1 MNEKPIRIAVV
12 GVGEFGRN
20 HVRVWAE
27 MEGVELVGVVD
38 TNASR
43 AAQVAAE
50 FTTRVLRDMD
60 SLKVEKVD
68 AVSVAVPTKEHASL
82 GCRLLDWGLDVLVEK
97 PMAASVG
104 EANGLIA
111 SAQRAN
117 RILQVGHLERFNP
130 AVTAVK
136 KIVANPMFFEVHRLG
151 VFTPRSLDID
161 VVYDIMIHDLDI
173 LLSLMDS
180 PVTDLKAVGIPVIT
194 DKVDIAHARLEFAT
208 GAVANLTASRVS
220 TERVRKMR
228 FFQAHEYVSI
238 DFTRQDLLR
247 VHVDQSAAQ
256 PNGEPSTLPQI
267 NFEKVPTVP
276 EEPLRAELRAFVH
289 AVRTRR
295 PPRVDGAAGRAALEL
310 ADRVMAG
317 IQEHARRVKLDALSP
332 RKRNDPPDT
341 CAHRCAPARER
352 RGQKAAAPSHDVH
365 GRSHRR
371 AVRFVRRASAY
382 WQNHHPRTSAA
393 GRAGGSHAGS
403 ARDGTQALRNY

>member
-1 MNEKPIRIAVV
+1 VNEKPIRVAVV

-50 FTTRVLRDMD
+50 FTTRVIRDID
-60 SLKVEKVD
+60 ALKVEKID
-68 AVSVAVPTKEHASL
+68 AVSIAVPTKEHASL

-97 PMAASVG
+97 PMASSVG

-247 VHVDQSAAQ
+247 VRVGQGAGQ
-256 PNGEPSTLPQI
+256 PNGEPAPLPQI

-317 IQEHARRVKLDALSP
+317 IQEHARRVKLDARSP
-332 RKRNDPPDT
+332 QETK
-341 CAHRCAPARER
+341 
-352 RGQKAAAPSHDVH
+352 
-365 GRSHRR
+365 
-371 AVRFVRRASAY
+371 
-382 WQNHHPRTSAA
+382 
-393 GRAGGSHAGS
+393 
-403 ARDGTQALRNY
+403 

>member
-1 MNEKPIRIAVV
+1 MNEKPIRVAVV

-38 TNASR
+38 TDPTR

-50 FTTRVLRDMD
+50 FTSRVIRDIEA
-60 SLKVEKVD
+60 LKVEKID
-68 AVSVAVPTKEHASL
+68 AVSLAVPTKEHATL

-97 PMAASVG
+97 PMAVSVG
-104 EANGLIA
+104 EADGLIA
-111 SAQRAN
+111 SAQRAK

-130 AVTAVK
+130 AVTAAK
-136 KIVANPMFFEVHRLG
+136 KIVSNPMFFEVHRLG

-173 LLSLMDS
+173 LLSLVDS

-228 FFQAHEYVSI
+228 FFQAHEYISI

-247 VHVDQSAAQ
+247 VRVEQGPGQNAGHSAGVAGN
-256 PNGEPSTLPQI
+256 PPSGIPQI

-276 EEPLRAELRAFVH
+276 EEPLRAELRAFIH

-295 PPRVDGAAGRAALEL
+295 PPRVDGAAGRRALEL

-332 RKRNDPPDT
+332 QETR
-341 CAHRCAPARER
+341 
-352 RGQKAAAPSHDVH
+352 
-365 GRSHRR
+365 
-371 AVRFVRRASAY
+371 
-382 WQNHHPRTSAA
+382 
-393 GRAGGSHAGS
+393 
-403 ARDGTQALRNY
+403 